1 LNPRTLTL
9 TVTAEQ
15 AGRRVRSL
23 LQRELGLSGG
33 RVAGLKR
40 REGTIR
46 LNGKSVRTID
56 PVRAGDVLTVE
67 VGDVRAGGKFAPL
80 PGALD
85 IRYEDDDLLIL
96 NKPGDMA
103 AYGRAQRGER
113 TAANALAAYLGTE
126 APFHPVNRL
135 DRGTTGLMCVAKT
148 GYIHDRLRR
157 ALHGENFCREYL
169 AVAVGTVMP
178 PTGVID
184 LPITRV
190 GDKKFGVRPDG
201 APARTRYETLGTGG
215 GLTLLCVRP
224 ETGRTHQIRV
234 HFAAAGYPLFGD
246 WLYGRAETEI
256 SRPALHSYSLRF
268 LHPVTGEE
276 IRVSAPL
283 PADMKEVLQRHAIE
297 TDIL

>member
-1 LNPRTLTL
+1 MSRRTLTH

-40 REGTIR
+40 RDGAIL
-46 LNGKSVRTID
+46 LNGRPARTVD
-56 PVRAGDVLTVE
+56 PVREGDVLTVE
-67 VGDVRAGGKFAPL
+67 VGDSRDGGRFAPI
-80 PGALD
+80 PCALD

-103 AYGRAQRGER
+103 AYGRAGRGEA
-113 TAANALAAYLGTE
+113 TVANALAAYLGTE

-157 ALHGENFCREYL
+157 LLHGAAFCRDYL
-169 AVAVGTVMP
+169 ALAVGTVCP
-178 PTGVID
+178 PAGTID
-184 LPITRV
+184 LPIARV
-190 GDKKFGVRPDG
+190 GDKKFGVRPEG
-201 APARTRYETLGTGG
+201 APALTRYETIGTGG
-215 GLTLLCVRP
+215 GLTLLRVRP

-246 WLYGRAETEI
+246 WLYGRASAEI
-256 SRPALHSYSLRF
+256 PRPALHSGALR
-268 LHPVTGEE
+268 LVHPVTGKE
-276 IRVSAPL
+276 IAVSAPL
-283 PADMKEVLQRHAIE
+283 PADMKEVIERHAIE
-297 TDIL
+297 ADIL